1 MLPERSHCRPHTRKR
16 PPSQTIRA
24 PVVAVRWVTQAI
36 TARATSSGS
45 TTRLSGVTAAIFSS
59 AVRSRPATK
68 SVATALGPHQVFV
81 LRPYFARPEPDRA
94 GLPQAQAPVA
104 KSQRIGSAT
113 HTASGFHR
121 ESRVGKFPLGLGFG
135 ARLLVALFSILAGS
149 RVLDAIVSTIMLT
162 LVASL
167 IVWAVL

>member
-1 MLPERSHCRPHTRKR
+1 M
-16 PPSQTIRA
+16 PPSHEEAAPITDDPRA
-24 PVVAVRWVTQAI
+24 GGGRQVGDAGHHCAGDVLGLHNPLERGHRRDFFQRGPVATGNEIGGDR
-36 TARATSSGS
+36 ARPASSF
-45 TTRLSGVTAAIFSS
+45 RPAAI
-59 AVRSRPATK
+59 
-68 SVATALGPHQVFV
+68 L
-81 LRPYFARPEPDRA
+81 ARPEPDRA

>member
-81 LRPYFARPEPDRA
+81 LRPYSRDLNPIEQVFPKLKRLLQKAN
-94 GLPQAQAPVA
+94 
-104 KSQRIGSAT
+104 GSAQPPT
-113 HTASGFHR
+113 LRPVF
-121 ESRVGKFPLGLGFG
+121 
-135 ARLLVALFSILAGS
+135 IAG
-149 RVLDAIVSTIMLT
+149 
-162 LVASL
+162 VASVSFL
-167 IVWAVL
+167 WASVSEHGSWWRCFRSLPGRVFWTRSSVQSC